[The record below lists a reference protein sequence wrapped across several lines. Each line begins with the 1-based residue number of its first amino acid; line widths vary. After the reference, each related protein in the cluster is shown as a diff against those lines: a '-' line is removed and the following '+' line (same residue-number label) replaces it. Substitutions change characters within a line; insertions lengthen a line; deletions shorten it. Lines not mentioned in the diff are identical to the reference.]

1 MNTEELI
8 ETFLESTTYYNDD
21 NVLAII
27 VYGSRMYGTAHENSD
42 LDILM
47 LTSDFSSFRG
57 RETIAGIVID
67 YFLIPVTLFE
77 KRIMLSASMGDA
89 YPKSVLKHGK
99 VLKNRLNIVETL
111 GNLLT
116 SFSLVKKKIT
126 LNSVLITTA
135 LNELELFESGDE
147 ELIGYYNCLECLRQL
162 LHAKNGW
169 SNLPTKKVYDL
180 YVNSTVA
187 RSYYELILP
196 EEPFIISY
204 INALKEETRNKG
216 EILYALFE
224 QLNINTSV
232 RFRAFKENYSK
243 GQIKS
248 HLISLHDHI
257 RKEEEYLLQEHPYAI
272 AYYYLL
278 IKEMKDLYERIEL
291 FPSQE
296 FSLLC
301 QMSKE
306 ANTIEKKIQSL
317 EQLFSY
323 LNTFF
328 SLTFDRFLLKLDN

>member
-169 SNLPTKKVYDL
+169 SNLPTKKYM
-180 YVNSTVA
+180 
-187 RSYYELILP
+187 IC
-196 EEPFIISY
+196 
-204 INALKEETRNKG
+204 
-216 EILYALFE
+216 
-224 QLNINTSV
+224 
-232 RFRAFKENYSK
+232 
-243 GQIKS
+243 
-248 HLISLHDHI
+248 
-257 RKEEEYLLQEHPYAI
+257 
-272 AYYYLL
+272 
-278 IKEMKDLYERIEL
+278 M
-291 FPSQE
+291 
-296 FSLLC
+296 
-301 QMSKE
+301 
-306 ANTIEKKIQSL
+306 
-317 EQLFSY
+317 
-323 LNTFF
+323 
-328 SLTFDRFLLKLDN
+328 